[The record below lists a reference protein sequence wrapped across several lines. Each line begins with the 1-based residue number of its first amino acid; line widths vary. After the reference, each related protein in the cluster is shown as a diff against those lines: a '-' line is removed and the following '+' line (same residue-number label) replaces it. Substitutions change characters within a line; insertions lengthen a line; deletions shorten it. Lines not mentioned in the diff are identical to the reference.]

1 MKKLMS
7 CAGAVGVAALVLSGC
22 EGSGGDTEVA
32 ADCTPA
38 AEFETITDGT
48 LTVSVPELPPFTQ
61 YEDGE
66 PVGADIDYVAAF
78 AEANC
83 KSVNWMQTQYAGAIP
98 AVTEDRADMATGA
111 FYRTEERDAVVGLGD
126 PVYVDTM
133 ASISA
138 DGVTSIADMEEM
150 NVGSVDGYLW
160 VTDMNE
166 VLGDSFTI
174 YPSAV
179 EMQADLDAGRIDVG
193 LDSFGSAGERLKDD
207 DEYTVETVE
216 SDDRV
221 AASVEPAQI
230 TFPHTQD
237 NDAMTEALNEWVATA
252 HEDGTIAEVLESHGL
267 PAESADT
274 GEPRLIG

>member
-7 CAGAVGVAALVLSGC
+7 YAAAAGVAALVVSGC
-22 EGSGGDTEVA
+22 ESAGGDTDVA
-32 ADCTPA
+32 DDCTPA
-38 AEFETITDGT
+38 SEFDTLDDGT

-61 YEDGE
+61 YNGGD
-66 PVGADIDYVAAF
+66 PVGADIDYVRAF

-83 KSVNWMQTQYAGAIP
+83 KSVDWMQTQYAGAIP
-98 AVTEDRADMATGA
+98 AVTEGRADMATGA
-111 FYRTEERDAVVGLGD
+111 FYRTAERDAVVGLGD

-166 VLGDSFTI
+166 VLGSSFTI

-179 EMQADLDAGRIDVG
+179 EMQADLDAGRIEVG
-193 LDSFGSAGERLKDD
+193 LDSFGSASERLKGNDD
-207 DEYTVETVE
+207 YTVETVE

-237 NDAMTEALNEWVATA
+237 NDGMTDALNAWVEAA
-252 HEDGTIAEVLESHGL
+252 HEDGTIVDVLEAHDL